1 MWVYI
6 LKHLFIPTPSN
17 CYLPSRWLLAKTM
30 SMIRKRINWV
40 IFDEIFPFQ
49 EIVHIIALI
58 IWEKGKEG
66 SGGKCKQFKI

>member
-1 MWVYI
+1 M
-6 LKHLFIPTPSN
+6 
-17 CYLPSRWLLAKTM
+17 AKTM